1 MKISLIA
8 LGAAALL
15 AACSSVP
22 RHVYVKEGSTTQA
35 MEAAK
40 AKCNYQVQLQKIP
53 LVEQSGLVDLCMK
66 GEGYRRERVR

>member
-8 LGAAALL
+8 WGAAALL
-15 AACSSVP
+15 AACGVLP
-22 RHVYVKEGSTTQA
+22 RHVYVKEGASTQT

-40 AKCNYQVQLQKIP
+40 AKCDYEIQLQKTP
-53 LVEQSGLVDLCMK
+53 LVEQGGMQDLCMK